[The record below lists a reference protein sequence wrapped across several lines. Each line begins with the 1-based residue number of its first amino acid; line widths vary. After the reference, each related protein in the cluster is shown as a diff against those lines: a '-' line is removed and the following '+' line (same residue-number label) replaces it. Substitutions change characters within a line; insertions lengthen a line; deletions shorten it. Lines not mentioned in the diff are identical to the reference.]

1 MSVLARFRSES
12 PFEVRDNARKIEAKV
27 IRLCMNEKY
36 FPKRYRFILTTD
48 IIQDAHRLVDYI
60 EAANTLPL
68 TEDFYKRRL
77 MYQKEALIRIENI
90 FRKMVLAEELGFTI
104 PEAILIEMGEAL
116 SKEEG
121 LIKNWI
127 ESDRTR
133 IKQNKK

>member
-12 PFEVRDNARKIEAKV
+12 PFEVRDNARKIEAKI

-68 TEDFYKRRL
+68 TEDLYKRRL